1 MDSRNTWIM
10 KCSVDLSFSSNHN
23 KGEQKTQT
31 TEYFDETLAMLTY
44 NTGDLAVH
52 KSYHKN

>member
-1 MDSRNTWIM
+1 M